1 MANKGHTLLTANRI
15 ALPSPP
21 TLSMLLYSCCQIW
34 KGRLGR
40 LMSSSLLFLEDSHLT
55 VVHLRKLDP
64 PCCSSLHPLEL
75 GLWLGVPKLIC
86 KNLLK
91 NLLKIT
97 IPGPH
102 RWPEQSQRWNVESH
116 VLNVGS
122 YVPTSWG
129 PCRKWSPDLKVKN
142 STDSRLRVKDHFW
155 FKAQDM

>member
-34 KGRLGR
+34 KRRLDR
-40 LMSSSLLFLEDSHLT
+40 LMSSSLLFLEDSYLT

-75 GLWLGVPKLIC
+75 GLWLGVPKLSC
-86 KNLLK
+86 KNLLR

-102 RWPEQSQRWNVESH
+102 WWPEQSRRWNVGSH
-116 VLNVGS
+116 VL
-122 YVPTSWG
+122 TR
-129 PCRKWSPDLKVKN
+129 PCRKWSPDLNVKN

-155 FKAQDM
+155 FKAQEM